1 MRTIEPAQ
9 LSIPQL
15 QGLLQGAIAP
25 RPVAFVATCDSQ
37 GAVNLSPFSFYNLF
51 SAHPPVLIFSPAL
64 RARDGSSKHTLENLR
79 EVPEC
84 TVNGVTH
91 AMVQQTSLA
100 SSEYPRGVDEFVKS
114 GCTPIPSTQVAPPRV
129 AESPVQMEC
138 RVIEIKALGQG
149 PGAGNLVICEIV
161 LMHINE
167 GIFNE
172 QGSIDPFKSDWVARL
187 GGDWYARSSQGLFTV
202 PKPLSTLGIGV
213 DALPHSVR
221 RSTVLTGN
229 DLGLL
234 GNLEKLPTPDD
245 CKKARSKMKLD
256 PILGDDHN
264 LTGDDHNLMQGDH
277 NVTQDDH
284 RMTGEEKIVTVD
296 DHNGTAKDQ
305 TLVEAH
311 LLRKQE
317 RVHRLAQK
325 WIADGHVQDAL
336 ALLMADAMDSE

>member
-1 MRTIEPAQ
+1 
-9 LSIPQL
+9 
-15 QGLLQGAIAP
+15 
-25 RPVAFVATCDSQ
+25 
-37 GAVNLSPFSFYNLF
+37 
-51 SAHPPVLIFSPAL
+51 
-64 RARDGSSKHTLENLR
+64 
-79 EVPEC
+79 
-84 TVNGVTH
+84 
-91 AMVQQTSLA
+91 
-100 SSEYPRGVDEFVKS
+100 
-114 GCTPIPSTQVAPPRV
+114 
-129 AESPVQMEC
+129 MEC

-264 LTGDDHNLMQGDH
+264 LTGDD
-277 NVTQDDH
+277 
-284 RMTGEEKIVTVD
+284 
-296 DHNGTAKDQ
+296 Q

-311 LLRKQE
+311 LMRKQE

-325 WIADGHVQDAL
+325 WIADGQVQDAL
-336 ALLMADAMDSE
+336 ALLMANAMDSE

>member
-1 MRTIEPAQ
+1 VRTIEPAQ

-15 QGLLQGAIAP
+15 QGLLQGAVAP
-25 RPVAFVATCDSQ
+25 RPIAFVATCNRH
-37 GAVNLSPFSFYNLF
+37 GEVNLSPFSFYNLF
-51 SAHPPVLIFSPAL
+51 SANPPILIFSPAL

-100 SSEYPRGVDEFVKS
+100 SSEYPRGVNEFLKS
-114 GCTPIPSTQVAPPRV
+114 GCTPFPSLQVAPPRV

-138 RVIEIKALGQG
+138 RVIEIKALGLG

-161 LMHINE
+161 LIHMNE
-167 GIFNE
+167 GILNE
-172 QGSIDPFKSDWVARL
+172 HGSIDPFKSDWVARL
-187 GGDWYARSSQGLFTV
+187 GGDWYARSSHGLFTV
-202 PKPLSTLGIGV
+202 PKPLTTLGIGV

-221 RSTVLTGN
+221 RSIILTGN

-234 GNLEKLPTPDD
+234 GNLEKLPTPED

-264 LTGDDHNLMQGDH
+264 LT
-277 NVTQDDH
+277 QDDYS
-284 RMTGEEKIVTVD
+284 MTGEEKNVT
-296 DHNGTAKDQ
+296 GKDQ

-311 LLRKQE
+311 LMHKQE

-336 ALLMADAMDSE
+336 ALLMAYEMDSE

>member
-1 MRTIEPAQ
+1 
-9 LSIPQL
+9 
-15 QGLLQGAIAP
+15 
-25 RPVAFVATCDSQ
+25 
-37 GAVNLSPFSFYNLF
+37 
-51 SAHPPVLIFSPAL
+51 
-64 RARDGSSKHTLENLR
+64 
-79 EVPEC
+79 
-84 TVNGVTH
+84 
-91 AMVQQTSLA
+91 
-100 SSEYPRGVDEFVKS
+100 
-114 GCTPIPSTQVAPPRV
+114 
-129 AESPVQMEC
+129 MEC

-167 GIFNE
+167 DIFNE

-187 GGDWYARSSQGLFTV
+187 GGDWYVRSSQGLFTV

-256 PILGDDHN
+256 PILGDDHSMTGEEKN
-264 LTGDDHNLMQGDH
+264 VMLDDHNVTGDDHSMTGEEK

-284 RMTGEEKIVTVD
+284 NVTGE
-296 DHNGTAKDQ
+296 DQ

-311 LLRKQE
+311 LMRKQE

-336 ALLMADAMDSE
+336 ALLMAYEMDNE

>member
-1 MRTIEPAQ
+1 
-9 LSIPQL
+9 
-15 QGLLQGAIAP
+15 
-25 RPVAFVATCDSQ
+25 
-37 GAVNLSPFSFYNLF
+37 
-51 SAHPPVLIFSPAL
+51 
-64 RARDGSSKHTLENLR
+64 
-79 EVPEC
+79 
-84 TVNGVTH
+84 
-91 AMVQQTSLA
+91 
-100 SSEYPRGVDEFVKS
+100 
-114 GCTPIPSTQVAPPRV
+114 
-129 AESPVQMEC
+129 MEC

-167 GIFNE
+167 DIFNE

-213 DALPHSVR
+213 DALPHLVR

-234 GNLEKLPTPDD
+234 GNLEKLPTPED

-256 PILGDDHN
+256 PILGDDHS
-264 LTGDDHNLMQGDH
+264 
-277 NVTQDDH
+277 
-284 RMTGEEKIVTVD
+284 MTGEEKNVKQD
-296 DHNGTAKDQ
+296 DHNVTGEDQ

-311 LLRKQE
+311 LMRKQE

-336 ALLMADAMDSE
+336 ALLMAYEMDSE

>member
-1 MRTIEPAQ
+1 
-9 LSIPQL
+9 
-15 QGLLQGAIAP
+15 
-25 RPVAFVATCDSQ
+25 
-37 GAVNLSPFSFYNLF
+37 
-51 SAHPPVLIFSPAL
+51 
-64 RARDGSSKHTLENLR
+64 
-79 EVPEC
+79 
-84 TVNGVTH
+84 
-91 AMVQQTSLA
+91 
-100 SSEYPRGVDEFVKS
+100 
-114 GCTPIPSTQVAPPRV
+114 
-129 AESPVQMEC
+129 MEC

-167 GIFNE
+167 DIFNE

-234 GNLEKLPTPDD
+234 GNLEKLPTPED

-264 LTGDDHNLMQGDH
+264 LTQDDYSMTGEEKNVTLDDHNVTGDDHNVTGDDH
-277 NVTQDDH
+277 SMTGEEKNVTQDDH
-284 RMTGEEKIVTVD
+284 NVTGE
-296 DHNGTAKDQ
+296 DQ

-311 LLRKQE
+311 LMRKQE

-336 ALLMADAMDSE
+336 ALLMANAMDSE